1 MCCNSPSH
9 EDARPWTETY
19 PYNSGV
25 GVLVPHVPA
34 EGVVSLFGG
43 DQGHKRS
50 QDEAW
55 FNRTRALMRWR
66 RGHNLPRRK
75 TVGGHGEKVH
85 VPRRAASGE
94 RAPDTLTVGFQAPG
108 LRDSVYVNWLC
119 LGCRLGPSPA
129 LGCWSRPASPADG
142 RSPPRGLLLCPL
154 SGPEGE
160 TLSPPLRLCSEPLPQ
175 PGTGLA
181 WGGTGGGL
189 CPQGAAWGSSVRP
202 HGAAQA

>member
-9 EDARPWTETY
+9 EDTRPWTETY

-55 FNRTRALMRWR
+55 FNRTCALMTETGTQPAQRPLEATVRRWR
-66 RGHNLPRRK
+66 STCL
-75 TVGGHGEKVH
+75 GGRPPEKV
-85 VPRRAASGE
+85 P
-94 RAPDTLTVGFQAPG
+94 PDALTVGFQAPG
-108 LRDSVYVNWLC
+108 LRDSVDVNWLC
-119 LGCRLGPSPA
+119 LGCWLGPSPHKQTDA
-129 LGCWSRPASPADG
+129 AH
-142 RSPPRGLLLCPL
+142 RGDCSCAHCRGQRVRHFPHL
-154 SGPEGE
+154 SA
-160 TLSPPLRLCSEPLPQ
+160 CAEPLPQ

-181 WGGTGGGL
+181 WGGAGGGWY
-189 CPQGAAWGSSVRP
+189 PQGAAWGSSVRP